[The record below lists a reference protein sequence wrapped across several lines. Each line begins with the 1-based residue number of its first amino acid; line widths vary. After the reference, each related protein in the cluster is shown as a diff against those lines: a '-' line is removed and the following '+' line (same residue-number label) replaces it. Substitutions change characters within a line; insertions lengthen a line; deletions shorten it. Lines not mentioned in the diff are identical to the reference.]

1 LNIHDHTHQVISKVD
16 VETPLFQPF
25 PPELG
30 FHHYEPNK
38 TYEQILWFRNNDYVP
53 RRIKIEPPRG
63 GTFSV
68 KRMRGKRGEKL
79 SEEPEDAGK
88 KSGPTRNGRPT
99 SDPSVGKV
107 APGMEVA
114 FKVRFVPVDTEDYR
128 CDLVV
133 ATERERFVVPIKC
146 VGNKPALDFPDL
158 VAFESTP
165 AKCSSVATRVVRNVG
180 TKRASFAFL
189 VPDPFAAFPSEG
201 VLDVGEAVQIRLEF
215 HPERCGTYEAEM
227 EIDCGEGVAPAV
239 VGLIG
244 DGCEMRVG
252 LDCGEVEMLPT
263 FVRKRTRRTFRVVN
277 RGDRVARFEVKRLAD
292 AFLDEEA
299 RLRATRAFAAGDPT
313 SDGETL
319 GDARPALHLRDD
331 DASSSSSY
339 DSADEDDILGAE
351 AVAFATRRKGL
362 DRALGADA
370 LLFEHAAFSVSP
382 LRGEVQPGCEFEVT
396 VTFHPD
402 DAGETFATCFV
413 DVEGREDRLPLAF
426 RGQAVGPLAVFNYDA
441 LEVGDVFVGAVHQ
454 YEVELVNRGEI
465 ECAFEYVPSDDAS
478 RDAST
483 AGRVFSFEPARG
495 ALGVGQSRTIT
506 VTLCSETLG
515 SFDETF
521 EFFVEGGERNAYLD
535 FRGKVVG
542 SEVCVR
548 GRRRVKRVGFRN
560 RRAGVQDDEIVSR
573 SKTRARFPCGSR
585 CACRARTRPTRSSRC
600 SPARARSCPSAS
612 SASRRSS
619 CRVRSGG
626 TSSRFCWTYPASA
639 TRWLVCPSARRAE
652 WRS

>member
-1 LNIHDHTHQVISKVD
+1 
-16 VETPLFQPF
+16 
-25 PPELG
+25 
-30 FHHYEPNK
+30 
-38 TYEQILWFRNNDYVP
+38 
-53 RRIKIEPPRG
+53 
-63 GTFSV
+63 
-68 KRMRGKRGEKL
+68 M
-79 SEEPEDAGK
+79 
-88 KSGPTRNGRPT
+88 
-99 SDPSVGKV
+99 
-107 APGMEVA
+107 
-114 FKVRFVPVDTEDYR
+114 
-128 CDLVV
+128 
-133 ATERERFVVPIKC
+133 PIKC

-201 VLDVGEAVQIRLEF
+201 VLDVGEAMQIRLEF

-382 LRGEVQPGCEFEVT
+382 LMGEVQPGCEFEVT

-413 DVEGREDRLPLAF
+413 HVEGREDRLPLAF

-465 ECAFEYVPSDDAS
+465 ECAFEYRADDAS
-478 RDAST
+478 RDASV

-542 SEVCVR
+542 PKFAFADVDASN
-548 GRRRVKRVGFRN
+548 GLDFGIAAPGFRTTKSFALKN
-560 RRAGVQDDEIVSR
+560 ACEIPMRFALRVPGADKTNPEFSLLPCAGTILPFGQQRIEAEFVPSQERRYVEQVLLDIPGVGDAV
-573 SKTRARFPCGSR
+573 ARLP
-585 CACRARTRPTRSSRC
+585 
-600 SPARARSCPSAS
+600 
-612 SASRRSS
+612 
-619 CRVRSGG
+619 
-626 TSSRFCWTYPASA
+626 
-639 TRWLVCPSARRAE
+639 LRAE
-652 WRS
+652 SRVAELTTSPKTLAFGEVFL

>member
-1 LNIHDHTHQVISKVD
+1 MRDLANPPSDLTGHRPTPEIIEFLNIHDHTHRVISKVD
-16 VETPLFQPF
+16 VEAPLFQPF

-79 SEEPEDAGK
+79 REEPEDAGK

-133 ATERERFVVPIKC
+133 ATERERFIVPIKC

-201 VLDVGEAVQIRLEF
+201 VLDVGEAMQIRLEF

-277 RGDRVARFEVKRLAD
+277 RGDRVARFEVND
-292 AFLDEEA
+292 SP
-299 RLRATRAFAAGDPT
+299 TRFW
-313 SDGETL
+313 
-319 GDARPALHLRDD
+319 
-331 DASSSSSY
+331 
-339 DSADEDDILGAE
+339 
-351 AVAFATRRKGL
+351 TRR
-362 DRALGADA
+362 
-370 LLFEHAAFSVSP
+370 
-382 LRGEVQPGCEFEVT
+382 RG
-396 VTFHPD
+396 
-402 DAGETFATCFV
+402 
-413 DVEGREDRLPLAF
+413 
-426 RGQAVGPLAVFNYDA
+426 
-441 LEVGDVFVGAVHQ
+441 
-454 YEVELVNRGEI
+454 
-465 ECAFEYVPSDDAS
+465 
-478 RDAST
+478 
-483 AGRVFSFEPARG
+483 
-495 ALGVGQSRTIT
+495 
-506 VTLCSETLG
+506 
-515 SFDETF
+515 
-521 EFFVEGGERNAYLD
+521 
-535 FRGKVVG
+535 
-542 SEVCVR
+542 
-548 GRRRVKRVGFRN
+548 
-560 RRAGVQDDEIVSR
+560 
-573 SKTRARFPCGSR
+573 
-585 CACRARTRPTRSSRC
+585 
-600 SPARARSCPSAS
+600 
-612 SASRRSS
+612 
-619 CRVRSGG
+619 
-626 TSSRFCWTYPASA
+626 
-639 TRWLVCPSARRAE
+639 SARRAPSPPAIRHPTARLSATLDRRFICATTTLRPARLTTRRTRTTYSAPRL
-652 WRS
+652 WRLRRGARVWIARSARTRSSSSTPRSRCLR